1 MLWILY
7 IEKYFTIYIVYK
19 KLPENLSLKLKVKKI
34 YIYLI
39 VNYCVLH
46 WNKWGRIYFETV
58 FTLKQVL
65 LNVFTKKCTI

>member
-7 IEKYFTIYIVYK
+7 IEKLLYYYIVYK

-46 WNKWGRIYFETV
+46 WNKWG
-58 FTLKQVL
+58 
-65 LNVFTKKCTI
+65 